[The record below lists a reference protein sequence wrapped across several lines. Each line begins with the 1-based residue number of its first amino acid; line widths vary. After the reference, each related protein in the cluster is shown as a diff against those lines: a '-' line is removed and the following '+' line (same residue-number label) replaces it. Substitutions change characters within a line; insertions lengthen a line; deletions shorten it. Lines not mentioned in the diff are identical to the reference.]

1 MHWFGLDN
9 VHSFILS
16 LANNTLQLLS
26 WQATLTAGKGGTV
39 LADHLN
45 PVGLC
50 VPRER
55 LELMHFVCTVLL
67 GTS

>member
-1 MHWFGLDN
+1 MHRFGLDN
-9 VHSFILS
+9 AHSLILS

-26 WQATLTAGKGGTV
+26 WQVTLTAGKGGTV

-50 VPRER
+50 VFRER
-55 LELMHFVCTVLL
+55 LELMHLVCTVLL
-67 GTS
+67 GNS